1 MKVAVLGP
9 SDHALHMTRELI
21 QLGASVRLFWQV
33 QLDTQELIDLHQC
46 GVLVAAPWLQVSKR
60 FLLAGQK
67 PSTQSRFADL
77 FRVSFQVNP
86 EPMIQQGLTEQP
98 DVYQKLSQEF
108 VASLKSQLE
117 MFEDVDVV
125 IDASPGVGRRE
136 LGPGAPAVGE
146 SRLREGT
153 VAYGDEQGN
162 WSAWAA
168 EAHEIAVVGDGA
180 QAARVLTGLKTWW
193 QQPNKRIFH
202 VTATATPFEQFF
214 TEDHG
219 ELSQQLA
226 EFLAMANHEHQEAV
240 KVWQIALSAWEEL
253 DDFIKAKKPMPEQ
266 PIPRLV
272 VFSGHV
278 VSAVDQLV
286 DKTRSFL
293 TIETSPFVKGLVQP
307 ENNGLELKTIGVD
320 KIIGATG
327 TRRAHEKFAGL
338 DLRFSPDLKTAR
350 DSHGKHDEVGF
361 FTLAPDTST
370 AGILDELTQL
380 FSPKGPTP

>member
-9 SDHALHMTRELI
+9 SQAALRMTRELI
-21 QLGASVRLFWQV
+21 QLGASVRLFWQPV
-33 QLDTQELIDLHQC
+33 LDTQELVDLHQS

-67 PSTQSRFADL
+67 PAHKSRFADL

-98 DVYQKLSQEF
+98 DVYQKLSEEF
-108 VASLKSQLE
+108 MASLKSQLE

-125 IDASPGVGRRE
+125 IDASPGVTRRE

-146 SRLREGT
+146 TRLREGT
-153 VAYGDEQGN
+153 VAYGDEQSN

-168 EAHEIAVVGDGA
+168 EAQEIAVVGDGA
-180 QAARVLTGLKTWW
+180 QAARVLTSLKTWW

-202 VTATATPFEQFF
+202 ICATATPFEKFF
-214 TEDHG
+214 KEEKG
-219 ELSQQLA
+219 ELAQQLS
-226 EFLAMANHEHQEAV
+226 EFIAMAQHEQSEAL
-240 KVWQIALSAWEEL
+240 KKWQLALSEWQEL

-272 VFSGHV
+272 VFSGHM

-293 TIETSPFVKGLVQP
+293 TIETSPFVIGLVQP
-307 ENNGLELKTIGVD
+307 ENNQLELKTIGVD
-320 KIIGATG
+320 RVIGAAG
-327 TRRAHEKFAGL
+327 TRRAYEKFAGL
-338 DLRFSPDLKTAR
+338 DLSFSPDFKTAR
-350 DSHGKHDEVGF
+350 DPHGKHEEVGF
-361 FTLAPDTST
+361 FTLTSESSV
-370 AGILDELTQL
+370 AAILGELHKL
-380 FSPKGPTP
+380 FSPKGSHT

>member
-9 SDHALHMTRELI
+9 SPAALSMTRELI
-21 QLGASVRLFWQV
+21 QLGASVRLFWQPV
-33 QLDTQELIDLHQC
+33 LDTQELIDLHQA

-67 PSTQSRFADL
+67 PTKKSRFADL

-86 EPMIQQGLTEQP
+86 EPMIQQGLAEQP
-98 DVYQKLSQEF
+98 DVYQKLSEEF
-108 VASLKSQLE
+108 MASLKSQLE

-146 SRLREGT
+146 TRLREGT
-153 VAYGDEQGN
+153 VAYGDEQSN
-162 WSAWAA
+162 WSAWAGDSQ
-168 EAHEIAVVGDGA
+168 EIAVVGDGA

-202 VTATATPFEQFF
+202 VCATATPFEKFF
-214 TEDHG
+214 KEEQG
-219 ELSQQLA
+219 ELAQKLS
-226 EFLAMANHEHQEAV
+226 EFIAMAQYEHSEAM
-240 KVWQIALSAWEEL
+240 KKWQTALSDWQEL

-293 TIETSPFVKGLVQP
+293 TIETSPFVIGLVQP
-307 ENNGLELKTIGVD
+307 ENNQLELKTIGVD
-320 KIIGATG
+320 RVIGAAG
-327 TRRAHEKFAGL
+327 TRRAYEKFAGL
-338 DLRFSPDLKTAR
+338 DLSFSPDFKTAR
-350 DSHGKHDEVGF
+350 DPNGKHEEVGF
-361 FTLAPDTST
+361 FTLTSESSIP
-370 AGILDELTQL
+370 AILGELQKL
-380 FSPKGPTP
+380 FSPKGSHT